1 MDTSRSAPD
10 EQFTRI
16 PLDMLRVPPRVRQAL
31 RERGYETVGDLAR
44 QPGPEL
50 LEARGLGAR
59 GLLALVT
66 ELARLASDQE
76 YRRAVVERVSQYDP
90 SRFPPP
96 VRSLPVEQL
105 GLSQRAYRA
114 LRRAGVRTVEDLV
127 TLGETGLERL
137 RGVGPKSLAE
147 IRRRLEALREGR
159 PLPPPGG
166 AVGEPIA
173 PDLMEDPAPVSV
185 LLLPRRVST
194 ALDRAGIA
202 TVGGLASLS
211 REGLRRLRGM
221 GEVGIEAILE
231 ACQRYRAER
240 ALAAAGPRP
249 LGDWLRE
256 LVEPLPE
263 RERRVLELRYGL
275 TGEGARELAE
285 IASRWRTTRQWV
297 SVVQGRAV
305 RRARARARLE
315 RFQPLVDA
323 VRACVASRGLAGV
336 VELVDAL
343 RDNPV
348 VLLPDDPAEAARL
361 TGLLLQV
368 TPGLRRL
375 PGPVWTTAEIA
386 ERLPAVA
393 ARLAAI
399 LREAGEPQFA
409 EALAGRLAAADPAAV
424 GGAGVDVQA
433 LVRVALA
440 TQEQFAR
447 MPDGRYGLAEWRSS
461 RRLRARDYVYRALE
475 QHGAPVHY
483 NELTRMV
490 NELLPDG
497 RRMPATHVLTVLASG
512 EPFRRFDR
520 GIYGLSHWEQ
530 AMDATLNDLC
540 LLALAEKGR
549 PVALPELIE
558 AVQRRRRYPRRTVAR
573 ALNEHPAVLR
583 YARDV
588 FGLGAWLAAS
598 PTQATV
604 RTPCYRPRPGNL
616 AAVKGL
622 LTELLAGRVFDTAQ
636 VTAYLAR
643 WRQRSQARQILEYC
657 RDLGWL
663 AGAGETWTATPLN
676 EAWVRAGQG
685 EQAQLQALAAADPG
699 FAHYLLLGAAF
710 PRVRTARV
718 ARNGPA
724 GGDRPGGGE
733 APALGGTGAPEPGR
747 NGTTRWA
754 KENGEATCGAAS
766 LAEGNGGG
774 AAAAARAARLL
785 AARIER
791 RLGRPVEEIPAGE
804 LERLRE
810 LWMVTSWFE
819 PWLAQL
825 AGGRRALR
833 DLPDDAQALLAE
845 ARLWPRGPVHLPA
858 GWLESPATAWAV
870 LADLVA
876 GREGRGVHLGALRE
890 FWHQENLSGADW
902 TVVEAELFGLGL
914 WPCEGGD
921 VMRLCMPYRI
931 IASDGSLAARLG
943 LDRDHPVEA
952 ARERLERAGVLVAL
966 PEGWE
971 DLPVPGWYG
980 VSTSLAVGS

>member
-1 MDTSRSAPD
+1 MDTARPGPD
-10 EQFTRI
+10 ESLTRI
-16 PLDMLRVPPRVRQAL
+16 PLDMLKVPPRVRQAL

-44 QPGPEL
+44 RAGTEL

-59 GLLALVT
+59 GLLALVN
-66 ELARLASDQE
+66 ELARLAGDE
-76 YRRAVVERVSQYDP
+76 AYRRSVVERVSQYDP
-90 SRFPPP
+90 SRFPPA
-96 VRSLPVEQL
+96 VRSLPVDGL

-114 LRRAGVRTVEDLV
+114 LRRAGVHTVEQMV
-127 TLGETGLERL
+127 ALGEAGLQRL
-137 RGVGPKSLAE
+137 RGVGPRSLAE
-147 IRRRLEALREGR
+147 IRRRLDALREGR

-173 PDLMEDPAPVSV
+173 PDLLEDPAPISV

-194 ALDRAGIA
+194 ALERAGIA

-221 GEVGIEAILE
+221 GDVGIEAILE
-231 ACQRYRAER
+231 ACQRYRRER
-240 ALAAAGPRP
+240 ALGAAGPRP

-275 TGEGARELAE
+275 TGEGARELSE
-285 IASRWRTTRQWV
+285 IAGRWRTTRQWV

-315 RFQPLVDA
+315 RFRPLVEA
-323 VRACVASRGLAGV
+323 VHSCVAARGLAGV

-343 RDNPV
+343 RDSPI
-348 VLLPDDPAEAARL
+348 VLIPDDPAEATRL

-375 PGPVWTTAEIA
+375 PGPAWTTAAVA
-386 ERLPAVA
+386 ERVPVVA
-393 ARLAAI
+393 NRLAAI
-399 LREAGEPQFA
+399 LRETGEPLSA
-409 EALAGRLAAADPAAV
+409 DALAGRLAAAAPALV
-424 GGAGVDVQA
+424 EGAGVPVQV

-440 TQEQFAR
+440 SQEQFAR
-447 MPDGRYGLAEWRSS
+447 MPDGCYGLAEWRAT
-461 RRLRARDYVYRALE
+461 RRLRARDYVYHALE
-475 QHGAPVHY
+475 RHGAPVHY

-520 GIYGLSHWEQ
+520 GIYGLSHWDRPME
-530 AMDATLNDLC
+530 ATLNDLC
-540 LLALAEKGR
+540 LQALAEKGR
-549 PVALPELIE
+549 PVALPELVE
-558 AVQRRRRYPRRTVAR
+558 TVQRRRRYPRRTVAR

-588 FGLGAWLAAS
+588 FGLGAWLAAA
-598 PTQATV
+598 PTGATV
-604 RTPCYRPRPGNL
+604 RTPSYRPRPGNL

-643 WRQRSQARQILEYC
+643 WRQRSQARQILEYA
-657 RDLGWL
+657 REMGWV
-663 AGAGETWTATPLN
+663 AGAGGTWAATPLN
-676 EAWVRAGQG
+676 EAWLRAGQG
-685 EQAQLQALAAADPG
+685 DQAQQQALALADPG
-699 FAHYLLLGAAF
+699 FAHYLVLGAAF
-710 PRVRTARV
+710 PRMRATRA
-718 ARNGPA
+718 AGGAQPA
-724 GGDRPGGGE
+724 GAGAGPGGI
-733 APALGGTGAPEPGR
+733 PAEEPGR
-747 NGTTRWA
+747 NGTTRRA
-754 KENGEATCGAAS
+754 KEDEESACVAAS
-766 LAEGNGGG
+766 LAGGAGGG
-774 AAAAARAARLL
+774 AAGAARAARLL
-785 AARIER
+785 AARIVR
-791 RLGRPVEEIPAGE
+791 RLGRPLEEIPGAE
-804 LERLRE
+804 LERLQE
-810 LWMVTSWFE
+810 LWMVSSWFE

-833 DLPDDAQALLAE
+833 DVPGDGQALLAE
-845 ARLWPRGPVHLPA
+845 ARLWPRGPVHVPA

-890 FWHQENLSGADW
+890 FWHRENLPGADW
-902 TVVEAELFGLGL
+902 VVVEAELFGLGL
-914 WPCEGGD
+914 WPCEAGD
-921 VMRLCMPYRI
+921 VMRLCMPYRV

-952 ARERLERAGVLVAL
+952 ARARLEQAGVLVGL
-966 PEGWE
+966 PAGWE
-971 DLPVPGWYG
+971 DLPVPEWYG
-980 VSTSLAVGS
+980 VSASLAVGS